1 MKMHGQQMIDP
12 ELNSVHSV
20 KILLCYILEKLNRS
34 VTEEQLRIISDDS
47 GIINYFYFSDALDAL
62 VENESITAETIIT
75 KEGKE
80 ERLLSLTEKGRLGS
94 EYFNS
99 SIPLVFRKKLLKAA
113 FTFFLQMED
122 EKMCSVEIL
131 QTDKG
136 CTVHFTMND
145 GVNELMDM
153 SFYAP
158 DNEQAEL
165 IAEKIKAN
173 PMNAYKKILG
183 CLLDNEPRDISVDRY
198 L

>member
-1 MKMHGQQMIDP
+1 MHSRQMNDP

-34 VTEEQLRIISDDS
+34 VTEEQLRIVSDDS

-62 VENESITAETIIT
+62 VENGSIKAENIKT
-75 KEGKE
+75 KDGKE
-80 ERLLSLTEKGRLGS
+80 ERLLTLTEKGRLGS

-122 EKMCSVEIL
+122 EKLCSVDIH
-131 QTDKG
+131 QTEKG
-136 CTVHFTMND
+136 CTVHLKMND
-145 GVNELMDM
+145 GINELIDM